1 MFKNLCISKVL
12 ICGTHAHLHWEYCRS
27 SRRRPAAADRGSPT
41 RICSDTLACS
51 ARFCSP
57 PRRWPREASSRR
69 SLAVECCPFRS
80 SCRVGGG
87 AGEREVGWLGLRF
100 GLRWR
105 ALTVPGS
112 CWRIRS
118 TPAGC
123 ARCHRVE
130 RRSGPARRSSG
141 ASSRAAVGHRRTRR
155 PTGWHHCG
163 LCSGETREKD
173 IIKTNVDLKSGCG
186 LGRGKDIALANGKD
200 CLSNEK
206 ASQDFI

>member
-1 MFKNLCISKVL
+1 MGHTHTYTGNIVVRADAVL
-12 ICGTHAHLHWEYCRS
+12 QQPIADLPREYARTLSLVVRDFVHHLGGGHARLR
-27 SRRRPAAADRGSPT
+27 AADRS
-41 RICSDTLACS
+41 RSNA
-51 ARFCSP
+51 ARFVVAAG
-57 PRRWPREASSRR
+57 W
-69 SLAVECCPFRS
+69 
-80 SCRVGGG
+80 GG
-87 AGEREVGWLGLRF
+87 AGEREVVGLGLRF
-100 GLRWR
+100 GLRRR

-141 ASSRAAVGHRRTRR
+141 ASSRAVVGHRRTRR

-173 IIKTNVDLKSGCG
+173 IIKTNVGLKNGCG
-186 LGRGKDIALANGKD
+186 LGRGKDITVANGID
-200 CLSNEK
+200 CLSKVN
-206 ASQDFI
+206 D

>member
-87 AGEREVGWLGLRF
+87 CGRERSWVVRTALWVEMESAYRPRILLTHPFDTCRMREMSQG
-100 GLRWR
+100 R
-105 ALTVPGS
+105 APEWAS
-112 CWRIRS
+112 S
-118 TPAGC
+118 TIFW
-123 ARCHRVE
+123 RVE
-130 RRSGPARRSSG
+130 SGSG
-141 ASSRAAVGHRRTRR
+141 R
-155 PTGWHHCG
+155 PP
-163 LCSGETREKD
+163 
-173 IIKTNVDLKSGCG
+173 TNTPPNWLTP
-186 LGRGKDIALANGKD
+186 LWPLFR
-200 CLSNEK
+200 
-206 ASQDFI
+206 